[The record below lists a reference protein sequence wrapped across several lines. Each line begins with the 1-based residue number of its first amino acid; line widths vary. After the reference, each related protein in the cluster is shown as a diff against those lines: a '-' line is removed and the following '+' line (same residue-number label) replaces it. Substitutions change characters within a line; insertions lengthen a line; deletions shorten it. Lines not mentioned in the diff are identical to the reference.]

1 MTVEILISLLQLIDQ
16 DENVDINNKRHVH
29 PLVEAVVYLAT
40 EYLAIENNYRNI
52 QLLKN
57 AGYKVFPGE
66 QDSFGWLT
74 GWIEIKK
81 GQILFG

>member
-16 DENVDINNKRHVH
+16 DENVDINNKRYVH

-40 EYLAIENNYRNI
+40 EYLDNYENI

>member
-40 EYLAIENNYRNI
+40 EYLANYENI